1 MSMLYRFVDHRP
13 VGRPARPR
21 FFRGR
26 GAAVGIIAIAL
37 AAGASPGSAAGHQ
50 KPAQSQEGPA
60 PAPDLNADGS
70 VPDKVVKAGIQTS
83 AAIVRDCALPNY
95 APVVSARVE
104 HGTIRIRTGAG
115 PSCGLA
121 SMSLTNVLYTLD
133 PGFKGTDKLTILA
146 FLTSGDLTQ
155 TYTILVK

>member
-1 MSMLYRFVDHRP
+1 M
-13 VGRPARPR
+13 GT
-21 FFRGR
+21 
-26 GAAVGIIAIAL
+26 
-37 AAGASPGSAAGHQ
+37 
-50 KPAQSQEGPA
+50 
-60 PAPDLNADGS
+60 DLNADGS
-70 VPDKVVKAGIQTS
+70 VPDKIVKAGAQTS

-104 HGTIRIRTGAG
+104 HGTIRIRTGNG

-121 SMSLTNVLYTLD
+121 SMSLTNVLYTSD

-146 FLTSGDLTQ
+146 FLTSGDLNQ